1 MASKTISYK
10 VKKGKALPLG
20 AAVCED
26 GIRFAA
32 ALQPGKPAVHGGFI
46 LRLQDKETSQVI
58 GEISMDLYRCC
69 GDICA
74 VVVTGL
80 SPEKIV
86 YSYWLDGEIY
96 ADIYGALL
104 ANTGHWG
111 KFLTNEQRYIY
122 QISRTFRYDWKG
134 DQPPGVSWSDMIL
147 YKLHVR
153 GFTMHSSSRV
163 PHRGTFKALEAK
175 IPYLKSLGING
186 IELMP
191 MVDFADT
198 KAKVPSAAQLPPT
211 ISERMQNSGRMDDLL
226 ALASMDG
233 QDRIQTVTN
242 YWGYGQAQFFAP
254 KAAYGVKDASTE
266 FCDLVRKM
274 HSHGIEVIL
283 ELLFPSEMT
292 QPQIL
297 DCLRHWV
304 MAYHVD
310 GFHVNEEIVPM
321 DCIIHDPVLSGVK
334 LICRGFDT
342 QRIFGGGV
350 PDTFRLGCANDE
362 FMNTARSFLK
372 GDEDCIRRFVHCNT
386 QSDIGQAFIHYMTGN
401 NGFTLADLVAYDKK
415 HNEINGENNRDGTDY
430 NYSWNCGV
438 EGPTRR
444 KKVMALR
451 RQQMKNAALM
461 LILQPGV
468 PMIYA
473 GDEFGNSQQGNNN
486 AWCQDN
492 DISWLNWNDLK
503 KNQWFFDFVRELI
516 ALRQAHPVLHPAK
529 GFRMMDYLNCGSPDF
544 SLHGESPWYPDY
556 MPACRSIGFM
566 YCGRY
571 ASVEGTCDHS
581 FYFAYNMHWE
591 PQKMALPSAGKGRR
605 WLLLADTADG
615 ETGIYEK
622 GRAVDLN
629 EGSVMVNP
637 RSIRIYIDASVD
649 DVPAYADLSA
659 DHGSTMDMP
668 EFLEDDQP

>member
-659 DHGSTMDMP
+659 DHGSTMDIP

>member
-310 GFHVNEEIVPM
+310 GFHVNEEIAPM

-544 SLHGESPWYPDY
+544 SLHGESPWDPDY

-629 EGSVMVNP
+629 EGSVTVNP

>member
-32 ALQPGKPAVHGGFI
+32 TLQPGKPAVHGGFI

>member
-104 ANTGHWG
+104 ANTGHSG

>member
-1 MASKTISYK
+1 
-10 VKKGKALPLG
+10 
-20 AAVCED
+20 
-26 GIRFAA
+26 
-32 ALQPGKPAVHGGFI
+32 
-46 LRLQDKETSQVI
+46 
-58 GEISMDLYRCC
+58 
-69 GDICA
+69 
-74 VVVTGL
+74 
-80 SPEKIV
+80 
-86 YSYWLDGEIY
+86 
-96 ADIYGALL
+96 
-104 ANTGHWG
+104 
-111 KFLTNEQRYIY
+111 
-122 QISRTFRYDWKG
+122 
-134 DQPPGVSWSDMIL
+134 
-147 YKLHVR
+147 
-153 GFTMHSSSRV
+153 
-163 PHRGTFKALEAK
+163 
-175 IPYLKSLGING
+175 
-186 IELMP
+186 
-191 MVDFADT
+191 
-198 KAKVPSAAQLPPT
+198 
-211 ISERMQNSGRMDDLL
+211 
-226 ALASMDG
+226 
-233 QDRIQTVTN
+233 
-242 YWGYGQAQFFAP
+242 
-254 KAAYGVKDASTE
+254 
-266 FCDLVRKM
+266 
-274 HSHGIEVIL
+274 
-283 ELLFPSEMT
+283 MT